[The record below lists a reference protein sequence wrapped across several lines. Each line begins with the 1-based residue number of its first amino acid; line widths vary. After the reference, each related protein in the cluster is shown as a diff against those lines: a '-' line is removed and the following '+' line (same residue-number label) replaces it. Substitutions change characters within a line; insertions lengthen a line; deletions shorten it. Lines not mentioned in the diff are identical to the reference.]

1 MEQTN
6 HFSAAIKLPMV
17 QLGRLSSQS
26 SLKGSFDA
34 RDAWILS
41 LQNKDQAGLY
51 HAIKKPQSA
60 PNFTGYINSDSDK
73 WLSMPICQMTM
84 KLRDSR
90 ELREVGFEHFWVNY
104 TLLFLLNSA
113 KFLPLKA
120 ANVLPSKGL

>member
-1 MEQTN
+1 
-6 HFSAAIKLPMV
+6 MV

-113 KFLPLKA
+113 KFLA
-120 ANVLPSKGL
+120 AQSSQCFAIEGALIQETVI